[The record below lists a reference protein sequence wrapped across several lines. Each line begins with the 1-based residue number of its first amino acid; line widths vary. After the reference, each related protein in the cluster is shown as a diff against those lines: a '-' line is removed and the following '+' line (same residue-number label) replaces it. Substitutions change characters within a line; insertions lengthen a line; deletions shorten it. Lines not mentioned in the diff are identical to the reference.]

1 MNFTEISTLFMN
13 SFRFF
18 ENHGNTL
25 TRGNINVGHSV
36 TLTYISRLRKK
47 NLENWGEKHRIS
59 KVSKIG

>member
-36 TLTYISRLRKK
+36 TLTCISRLRKK
-47 NLENWGEKHRIS
+47 KLRKLGRKASHFQ
-59 KVSKIG
+59 GF